1 EQDFKQLESLMY
13 DKFVLKL
20 ESTQVLIGTTIE
32 ETRKQLDET
41 TNGDSKAPG
50 KSFHVVE
57 RINMDFTI
65 ETCIVPKAADLTKFR
80 IVGHLP
86 MLHAQ
91 MSDAKYKSIMKL
103 LDFAIPK
110 FDDKKAA
117 PEKPAGGEMQKG
129 NRRRSAL
136 GVDAVG
142 RPRGKSFQTSKEELV
157 VEEEDLGEQGKKRER
172 EAKAG
177 PPATPSSGQ
186 GKKQS
191 QVNPAQRNFEFK
203 FTVDKLQ
210 GSLYRVDPEGKK
222 EDQLLVDLIAETFNF
237 EFYQRPYDMV
247 ADVKLRSLTVEDHVE
262 EAPAPEFK
270 NLISSE
276 DLYTQKQQD
285 LLSIQFIM
293 VNKDHPEFE
302 SKYEGIKTNLDVS
315 VSTINLMVTRRT
327 LLTLLDFVMVTF
339 APPADASQQD
349 KTKEIASDEAE
360 EQKQPEPQQD
370 KIRIKA
376 ELRRI
381 AVILNNDGIRLAT
394 LSLTSAEVSV
404 FLAGKTMQIGG
415 RLGNLGLVDD
425 VNQGVSEDSAL
436 RQLVSIQGDE
446 LMDFRYEVFDPESS
460 SYPGHDTTIFLR
472 SGSIKVNFVT
482 EPFRKIMEF
491 GVKFGKMQAI
501 YNAARQAAANQAS
514 KVQESTSKM
523 HFDIVIKTPIVAF
536 PRMVVTENPQRD
548 MMTAYLGEIYA
559 NNKFVPLEEGNA
571 DSQTAN
577 KLSAGIRNVRLTS
590 TFNYADDKSEELE
603 MIDKVGLDFNI
614 TQIEHEPG
622 LERPDMEIEG
632 SMSNIN
638 LRITE
643 AQLKFIMELSR
654 NIPQAFALES
664 DEEMEEEV
672 DQDLPESLVENADR
686 AQSNGEKK
694 SIKSGEE
701 AGAQH
706 LGPELGQDGETWTKM
721 DLIFKVGAIGL
732 ELVSGKIDE
741 PIGDL
746 EAASLSKFSLNETS
760 VKLRMMSDGAMESEL
775 LVQSF
780 TITDTRSKE
789 KNKFRKIMSLIN
801 DDVKQQFM
809 ASVSISGGEEK
820 HLIALLT
827 VDSPRVIFALDY
839 LFALLNFVNSGMA
852 QVEPLVV
859 EEEEENEDEQQ
870 PEDGDAS
877 SVGTQELV
885 ERQQRA
891 QDKEQP
897 QSAGGMSISY
907 RVNVVDAQV
916 VLIANPAIGNSEAIV
931 LGTKQVLVSQQH
943 AMTLQVEKIG
953 MFLCRMDQF
962 DTSKLRILDDF
973 SIQTSLDMRSQAKD
987 SSLMSIHVDIEPLVL
1002 RLSLR

>member
-41 TNGDSKAPG
+41 TNGDSKAPE

-86 MLHAQ
+86 MLHAK

-129 NRRRSAL
+129 TRRRSAL

-142 RPRGKSFQTSKEELV
+142 RPRGKSFQTPKEELV
-157 VEEEDLGEQGKKRER
+157 VEEEDSGEQGKKKER
-172 EAKAG
+172 EARAG

-210 GSLYRVDPEGKK
+210 GSLYRVDPEGKR
-222 EDQLLVDLIAETFNF
+222 EDQLLVDLIAETFHL

-349 KTKEIASDEAE
+349 KPKEIASGEAE
-360 EQKQPEPQQD
+360 EQKQSEPQQD

-436 RQLVSIQGDE
+436 RQL
-446 LMDFRYEVFDPESS
+446 
-460 SYPGHDTTIFLR
+460 
-472 SGSIKVNFVT
+472 
-482 EPFRKIMEF
+482 
-491 GVKFGKMQAI
+491 
-501 YNAARQAAANQAS
+501 
-514 KVQESTSKM
+514 
-523 HFDIVIKTPIVAF
+523 
-536 PRMVVTENPQRD
+536 
-548 MMTAYLGEIYA
+548 
-559 NNKFVPLEEGNA
+559 
-571 DSQTAN
+571 
-577 KLSAGIRNVRLTS
+577 
-590 TFNYADDKSEELE
+590 
-603 MIDKVGLDFNI
+603 
-614 TQIEHEPG
+614 
-622 LERPDMEIEG
+622 
-632 SMSNIN
+632 
-638 LRITE
+638 
-643 AQLKFIMELSR
+643 
-654 NIPQAFALES
+654 
-664 DEEMEEEV
+664 
-672 DQDLPESLVENADR
+672 
-686 AQSNGEKK
+686 
-694 SIKSGEE
+694 
-701 AGAQH
+701 
-706 LGPELGQDGETWTKM
+706 
-721 DLIFKVGAIGL
+721 
-732 ELVSGKIDE
+732 
-741 PIGDL
+741 
-746 EAASLSKFSLNETS
+746 
-760 VKLRMMSDGAMESEL
+760 
-775 LVQSF
+775 
-780 TITDTRSKE
+780 
-789 KNKFRKIMSLIN
+789 
-801 DDVKQQFM
+801 
-809 ASVSISGGEEK
+809 
-820 HLIALLT
+820 
-827 VDSPRVIFALDY
+827 
-839 LFALLNFVNSGMA
+839 
-852 QVEPLVV
+852 
-859 EEEEENEDEQQ
+859 
-870 PEDGDAS
+870 
-877 SVGTQELV
+877 
-885 ERQQRA
+885 
-891 QDKEQP
+891 
-897 QSAGGMSISY
+897 
-907 RVNVVDAQV
+907 
-916 VLIANPAIGNSEAIV
+916 
-931 LGTKQVLVSQQH
+931 
-943 AMTLQVEKIG
+943 
-953 MFLCRMDQF
+953 
-962 DTSKLRILDDF
+962 
-973 SIQTSLDMRSQAKD
+973 
-987 SSLMSIHVDIEPLVL
+987 
-1002 RLSLR
+1002 